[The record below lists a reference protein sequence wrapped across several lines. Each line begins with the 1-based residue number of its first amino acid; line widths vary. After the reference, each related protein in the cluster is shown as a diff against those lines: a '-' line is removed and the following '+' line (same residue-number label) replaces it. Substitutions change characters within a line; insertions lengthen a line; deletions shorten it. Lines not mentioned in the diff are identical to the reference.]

1 MQCNERIGEYMK
13 DFAIAVLGNLTGI
26 SIILMVRKVF
36 ANECNSRKDIK
47 KVKSK

>member
-1 MQCNERIGEYMK
+1 MK

-36 ANECNSRKDIK
+36 ANKVNSRKNIK
-47 KVKSK
+47 KIERK